1 MDPVSYKTTYL
12 KKGEIQREWLV
23 VDVSGI
29 PLGRAASKIATL
41 LMGKHKPSYTPHVI
55 SGDYVIVINA
65 EKIVLTGKKWD
76 QKIYK
81 RYTGYPGGER
91 FRTARQQ
98 WEKDPRVLIMQAVKR
113 MLPKSN
119 LGRLM
124 LKNLKVYVGNEHPH
138 EAQKPRKIEI

>member
-12 KKGEIQREWLV
+12 KEGEVQREWLV
-23 VDVSGI
+23 VDVSGK

-65 EKIVLTGKKWD
+65 EKVALTGNKWD
-76 QKIYK
+76 KKIYK

-91 FRTARQQ
+91 FRTAREQ
-98 WEKDPRVLIMQAVKR
+98 WTKDARVLITKAVQR
-113 MLPKSN
+113 MLPKNN

-124 LKNLKVYVGNEHPH
+124 MKNLKVYVGSEHPH
-138 EAQKPRKIEI
+138 EAQKPKQIEI